1 MKIDRIKDK
10 RNKNIINV
18 IKNQSKINK
27 NNKNKEIIRKKS
39 EKA

>member
-18 IKNQSKINK
+18 SKNQSNINK
-27 NNKNKEIIRKKS
+27 NNKSKETIRKKS